1 MSAPSIATTWSVT
14 AQADGSVWQT
24 AELKPG
30 MNLFVGSSRNCGLQL
45 EDPDVSALQCL
56 IMLEEE
62 TVWIQDWAS
71 KTGTL
76 VNGEAI
82 ETRTAVRAADSISV
96 GRFQL
101 RVGPASSGSKPSA
114 REEATTDQVGESAAP
129 ATQPRPPVGS
139 DPVSDS
145 ASPLPPEPIGTGDD
159 PSASASPDSVPLPSP
174 EYQPRVTA
182 DPSRVATTPAPPDQS
197 ETKPSRSDTQSP
209 PPVASSRNDDT
220 LGGAERGLEDRLF
233 DAESFDEETVTLLRA
248 EIEDLQAALA
258 QRDEQI
264 ESLAAESD
272 SAQLA
277 TGDPLDDGQTDA
289 LLARLQDLLNEA
301 ECHDERVA
309 CLEDLLQ
316 AAEEA
321 NQAEQE
327 ERAQLEAWVG
337 DIERRIGER
346 EAEWN
351 AEMEAL
357 RQQVQ
362 QAFDER
368 DRVQHQLKHVA
379 TEGSAPAAYE
389 ETLERLQQQ
398 NKSLQDELEAA
409 RKENVNLTQRIER
422 SENQQEEVLR
432 EERATIAQERA
443 EVSRLRFELQRKMTE
458 AESLPQP
465 KDHHPDREFSDRLR
479 TLREHLREIH
489 EEEKHE
495 RERQRNDSALSS
507 RIGRLWKRLES

>member
-1 MSAPSIATTWSVT
+1 VT
-14 AQADGSVWQT
+14 AEPA
-24 AELKPG
+24 
-30 MNLFVGSSRNCGLQL
+30 GL
-45 EDPDVSALQCL
+45 
-56 IMLEEE
+56 
-62 TVWIQDWAS
+62 T
-71 KTGTL
+71 
-76 VNGEAI
+76 
-82 ETRTAVRAADSISV
+82 
-96 GRFQL
+96 
-101 RVGPASSGSKPSA
+101 
-114 REEATTDQVGESAAP
+114 AAP
-129 ATQPRPPVGS
+129 AEPEERPSQPHTPSPSHTAPGKN
-139 DPVSDS
+139 DDS
-145 ASPLPPEPIGTGDD
+145 LGREERGGDD
-159 PSASASPDSVPLPSP
+159 H
-174 EYQPRVTA
+174 
-182 DPSRVATTPAPPDQS
+182 
-197 ETKPSRSDTQSP
+197 
-209 PPVASSRNDDT
+209 
-220 LGGAERGLEDRLF
+220 LF
-233 DAESFDEETVTLLRA
+233 DAESFDEETVALLRA

-277 TGDPLDDGQTDA
+277 IDDPLDDGQTDA

-357 RQQVQ
+357 RRQAQ

-432 EERATIAQERA
+432 EERAAIAQERA
-443 EVSRLRFELQRKMTE
+443 EISRLKFELQRKMTE
-458 AESLPQP
+458 PESLPQP

-495 RERQRNDSALSS
+495 REQQRNDSALSS
-507 RIGRLWKRLES
+507 RIARLWKRLES